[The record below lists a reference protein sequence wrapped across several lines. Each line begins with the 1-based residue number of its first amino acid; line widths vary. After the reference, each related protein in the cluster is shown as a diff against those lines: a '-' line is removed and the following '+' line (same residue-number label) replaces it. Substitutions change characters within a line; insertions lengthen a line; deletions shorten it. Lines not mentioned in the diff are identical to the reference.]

1 MGVTAYV
8 ATNANGS
15 QLVLKG
21 TEGAN
26 NAFTITASGT
36 SDASSTGFN
45 SVGVLAYSTAATST
59 TITQQ
64 QGAGNAAYKLD
75 GIARTSTSN
84 TITNAAPGL
93 SLKLTGTNVGNPT
106 TITYSDPSSS
116 ITNTMTNLVAALNAM
131 VTEMN
136 TTCRPPRATCTM
148 TRGRRLFRAPFR
160 NWRAPRSWAMPP
172 MANPKRWP
180 IWACRPTGT
189 GHSSWIRPNW
199 PRSCR
204 QTPAG
209 LRPCSP
215 RASTGS
221 IRRSSNDLGVDD
233 QHGYR
238 LFGRFG
244 DALHQFAGHVDH
256 AKTKLSDQQEALR
269 QRLITQYAASNA
281 AVAASIPR

>member
-15 QLVLKG
+15 QLVFKG

-26 NAFTITASGT
+26 NAFTVTANDT

-64 QGAGNAAYKLD
+64 QGAGNASYKLD
-75 GIARTSTSN
+75 GITRTSTSN
-84 TITNAAPGL
+84 TIDNAAPGL

-116 ITNTMTNLVAALNAM
+116 ITNTMTNLVAALNAIM
-131 VTEMN
+131 TELN
-136 TTCRPPRATCTM
+136 TNMSAATGNLYNDT
-148 TRGRRLFRAPFR
+148 GARLFRAPFR

-221 IRRSSNDLGVDD
+221 IRRSS
-233 QHGYR
+233 
-238 LFGRFG
+238 
-244 DALHQFAGHVDH
+244 
-256 AKTKLSDQQEALR
+256 K
-269 QRLITQYAASNA
+269 
-281 AVAASIPR
+281 